1 MRKKLENSP
10 TKQRILDGAQAVML
24 TKGYAGTSVDEVCS
38 RAKVTKGNFFYY
50 FKSKEELGRVLIE
63 RFASSMKNGI
73 CCAADRGGKDPL
85 KRIYACIDFMM
96 EGAKQS
102 DFQGCLIG
110 TFSQEA
116 EAIGPKLRSV
126 CGKSF
131 EEGTELF
138 RRDFEEARKKY
149 APKAPIDAKKLADFF
164 VSTVQGSFVLM
175 KAKGGDRKMVQSN
188 FKLMKLYLKS
198 IFGR

>member
-10 TKQRILDGAQAVML
+10 TKRRILDSAQSLML
-24 TKGYAGTSVDEVCS
+24 TQGYAGTSVDEVCAGA
-38 RAKVTKGNFFYY
+38 RVTKGNFFYY
-50 FKSKEELGRVLIE
+50 FKNKEQLGRELIE
-63 RFASSMKNGI
+63 RFASNTKDAF
-73 CCAADRGGKDPL
+73 CCAAENGGKDPL
-85 KRIYACIDFMM
+85 KRIYACIDFMT
-96 EGAKQS
+96 ESARRP

-116 EAIGPKLRSV
+116 EAIGPNLRSV
-126 CGKSF
+126 CGRNF
-131 EEGTELF
+131 EEGTEMF
-138 RRDFEEARKKY
+138 RRDFEEAAKKH
-149 APKAPIDAKKLADFF
+149 APQKPFDAKKLADFF

-188 FKLMKLYLKS
+188 LKLMKSYLKS